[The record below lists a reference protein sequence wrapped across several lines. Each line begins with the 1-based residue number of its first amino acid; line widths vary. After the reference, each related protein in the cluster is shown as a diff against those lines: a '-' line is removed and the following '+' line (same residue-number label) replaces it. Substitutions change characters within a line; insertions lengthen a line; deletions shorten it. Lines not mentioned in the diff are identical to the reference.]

1 MPISVIDIIPA
12 SQSSESEQN
21 GEPSL
26 GINPQ
31 NPQQIVAGVFG
42 GTFAPYFISTNG
54 GTTWSSFGTLKHGDT
69 TEAFTQDGSRVLA
82 AILPPE
88 ADGEEQDPDQGT
100 QINTYSTTVATGFF
114 ANPIQT
120 FPGPGLDQPWLVTG
134 PNNHVYYTFNDTG
147 APGGRSAQINVS
159 TDNGQSYTNY
169 TLDRVGGSAGQDDP
183 AVRDAVN
190 GNVVYAVFD
199 RWTSVEQEDD
209 SGTRYN
215 SQIVV
220 MKSANGGADGFTAL
234 GVAGNGVQVDTPISV
249 FANTT
254 NTNLTVGQQRSGS
267 GTALAVDPN
276 DANHVLVAYVDAP
289 GPDDAGVVQ
298 LVVSE
303 SFDGGQTWSQK
314 FASSYTGR
322 SGQPGLAILTD
333 GTIGLL
339 YNSYIPGGDNPNA
352 NGELVQTFVTTTND
366 FVTTNSFTLGTE
378 TNTTPDAT
386 GSPYL
391 GDYFYLASVGT
402 TFDGIFSASNKADGS
417 DAEITNVTFRRD
429 FTGTVNTSS
438 FQLTDADGKP
448 VSASID
454 PYFFTL
460 SGAGVTTEVVSSGV
474 VSSGVEISSGTVL
487 TVLSGGTAN
496 ATDIDSGG
504 TVQVN
509 KGGTASGTLLSGG
522 GVEAV
527 YGSDS
532 NTQVRGGTLRV
543 VSGGAVTGAT
553 VSSGGVFEIW
563 SSGTATSTT
572 VLSGGALLFYAG
584 EIDSATTFSAGAT
597 EIAGSGFEV
606 SGRTIS
612 SGLTVSV
619 ASSGSAENDRV
630 LSGGAVSVGF
640 LGVASGNVL
649 SGGSEIVSLVGKATG
664 TVISS
669 GGLESVLNAGVVSN
683 TVVSS
688 GGTETISS
696 GGFSADALV
705 ISGGALIVSSGG
717 TFQPLGSNTMRGV
730 TVQSGGTVLI
740 GSGYLLSNYI
750 IGNGATAS
758 VQIGRDCERGRG

>member
-314 FASSYTGR
+314 FASPYTGR

-339 YNSYIPGGDNPNA
+339 Y
-352 NGELVQTFVTTTND
+352 D
-366 FVTTNSFTLGTE
+366 FLH
-378 TNTTPDAT
+378 
-386 GSPYL
+386 
-391 GDYFYLASVGT
+391 
-402 TFDGIFSASNKADGS
+402 
-417 DAEITNVTFRRD
+417 
-429 FTGTVNTSS
+429 
-438 FQLTDADGKP
+438 
-448 VSASID
+448 
-454 PYFFTL
+454 
-460 SGAGVTTEVVSSGV
+460 
-474 VSSGVEISSGTVL
+474 
-487 TVLSGGTAN
+487 
-496 ATDIDSGG
+496 
-504 TVQVN
+504 
-509 KGGTASGTLLSGG
+509 
-522 GVEAV
+522 
-527 YGSDS
+527 
-532 NTQVRGGTLRV
+532 
-543 VSGGAVTGAT
+543 
-553 VSSGGVFEIW
+553 
-563 SSGTATSTT
+563 
-572 VLSGGALLFYAG
+572 
-584 EIDSATTFSAGAT
+584 
-597 EIAGSGFEV
+597 
-606 SGRTIS
+606 SGR
-612 SGLTVSV
+612 
-619 ASSGSAENDRV
+619 R
-630 LSGGAVSVGF
+630 
-640 LGVASGNVL
+640 
-649 SGGSEIVSLVGKATG
+649 
-664 TVISS
+664 
-669 GGLESVLNAGVVSN
+669 
-683 TVVSS
+683 
-688 GGTETISS
+688 
-696 GGFSADALV
+696 
-705 ISGGALIVSSGG
+705 
-717 TFQPLGSNTMRGV
+717 
-730 TVQSGGTVLI
+730 
-740 GSGYLLSNYI
+740 
-750 IGNGATAS
+750 
-758 VQIGRDCERGRG
+758 